1 MITLNA
7 SDPDLGLNGE
17 IKYSLEPSDSSEDFK
32 LNSQTGLLSVASE
45 LDRETK
51 EFYDLTIKAEDH
63 AGPINGQLPLGTIHM
78 LRKHF
83 YSTKINLTSKLFT
96 KTVFFVKT
104 EEFLFQHYILTKFSR
119 CSLTFLV
126 HKLKEK
132 CSKNS

>member
-1 MITLNA
+1 MKSLKIIDLPSFFFIYLFKGTPVITLNA

-63 AGPINGQLPLGTIHM
+63 AGPINGQLPLGTIHI

-83 YSTKINLTSKLFT
+83 YSTKINLTT
-96 KTVFFVKT
+96 
-104 EEFLFQHYILTKFSR
+104 
-119 CSLTFLV
+119 
-126 HKLKEK
+126 
-132 CSKNS
+132 

>member
-63 AGPINGQLPLGTIHM
+63 AGPINGQLPLGTIHI
-78 LRKHF
+78 LCKHF
-83 YSTKINLTSKLFT
+83 YSTKLNFTSKHFT
-96 KTVFFVKT
+96 KTGVVFVKT
-104 EEFLFQHYILTKFSR
+104 EEFLFQHF
-119 CSLTFLV
+119 
-126 HKLKEK
+126 EK
-132 CSKNS
+132 NFML

>member
-51 EFYDLTIKAEDH
+51 EFYDLTIKAEDQ
-63 AGPINGQLPLGTIHM
+63 AGPINGQLPLGTIHILQM
-78 LRKHF
+78 LF
-83 YSTKINLTSKLFT
+83 YSINL
-96 KTVFFVKT
+96 
-104 EEFLFQHYILTKFSR
+104 I
-119 CSLTFLV
+119 
-126 HKLKEK
+126 
-132 CSKNS
+132 

>member
-1 MITLNA
+1 MLIVNAIIQNHRLTYFLFYIYKGTPVITLNA

-63 AGPINGQLPLGTIHM
+63 AGPINGQLPLGTIHILHM
-78 LRKHF
+78 LF
-83 YSTKINLTSKLFT
+83 YSVNL
-96 KTVFFVKT
+96 
-104 EEFLFQHYILTKFSR
+104 I
-119 CSLTFLV
+119 
-126 HKLKEK
+126 
-132 CSKNS
+132 

>member
-63 AGPINGQLPLGTIHM
+63 AGPINGQLPLGTIHILHM
-78 LRKHF
+78 LF
-83 YSTKINLTSKLFT
+83 YSTKINLASKLFT
-96 KTVFFVKT
+96 KTGAFFVKT
-104 EEFLFQHYILTKFSR
+104 EEFQFQHYILTKILC
-119 CSLTFLV
+119 CSLKFF
-126 HKLKEK
+126 
-132 CSKNS
+132 SQ